1 MAFHDW
7 RYDATGAQKPDCIL
21 NTIDAASH
29 RVLVGGENFGCGSS
43 REHAPWAIHDF
54 GFRVVISSR
63 IADIFR
69 SNALKNGVLPVVVD
83 AETHAQLMEQP
94 GREIIVDLSTC
105 ELRFGNH
112 VTKFEVDPFARACL
126 IEGVDSLGYLLN
138 RTAAVEAFETR
149 TAA

>member
-1 MAFHDW
+1 MAP
-7 RYDATGAQKPDCIL
+7 RSPDCIL
-21 NTIDAASH
+21 NIIDAASH

-83 AETHAQLMEQP
+83 AETHAQLLEQP
-94 GREIIVDLSTC
+94 GREITVDLQTC

-138 RTAAVEAFETR
+138 RTSAVEAFEER